1 MKRKVLFFIE
11 SLAGGGAE
19 KVLTTLIQHIDHSR
33 FDVSLCVISGGG
45 KYEQEVKAVAH
56 YYPVLHSPENYHG
69 LMKLWYN
76 LKYHLI
82 YDWLPMAWVYRLF
95 IPKGNDVEVA
105 FVEGF
110 ATKLMAASSNL
121 NAKKIAWVH
130 CDMVRDHWT
139 RRIFMSYDAEYTC
152 YKRYQQVIT
161 MSETQKH
168 SLSQIFPSIDVK
180 VCYNPIDSEQ
190 IIMLSKH
197 SIDNIPQKKGRIR
210 LVSTGRLASVKAFDR
225 LLRVVKRLKEYDIS
239 IELWLLGEG
248 GERKN
253 LERYIIDNVLAD
265 DVKLLGFH
273 TNPYKYLAQCDLF
286 VCSSISE
293 GFSTAITEALILGLP
308 VVSTEVSGVR
318 EQLTN
323 GCGIITENGEEALFQ
338 GLRSVLDHPEI
349 LAEMRDR
356 AIERGKDFRIE
367 SLMKEI
373 ETVLS

>member
-1 MKRKVLFFIE
+1 MKRKVLFLIE

-19 KVLTTLIQHIDHSR
+19 KVLTTLVQHIDKAK
-33 FDVSLCVISGGG
+33 FDVTVCAISGGG
-45 KYEQEVKAVAH
+45 KYELEVKTVAQ
-56 YYPVLHSPENYHG
+56 YHSVMNAPDSYRG
-69 LMKLWYN
+69 LMKLWYVI
-76 LKYHLI
+76 KYHLI
-82 YDWLPMAWVYRLF
+82 YDWMPMSWVYRF
-95 IPKGNDVEVA
+95 FVPKDNDVEVA

-110 ATKLMAASSNL
+110 ATKLMAATCNQ

-139 RRIFMSYDAEYTC
+139 RRIFKSDNAEYSC
-152 YKRYQQVIT
+152 YKRYQQVVT

-168 SLSQIFPSIDVK
+168 SLSQVFPELDVK

-190 IIMLSKH
+190 ILTLSKQAVD
-197 SIDNIPQKKGRIR
+197 SIPQKDERIR
-210 LVSTGRLASVKAFDR
+210 LVSTGRLAPVKAFDR
-225 LLRVVKRLKEYDIS
+225 LLRIVNRLKNDGIS
-239 IELWLLGEG
+239 TELWLLGEG

-253 LERYIIDNVLAD
+253 LEKYIGENTLEDEI
-265 DVKLLGFH
+265 KLIGFQ
-273 TNPYKYLAQCDLF
+273 TNPYKCMTQCDLF

-323 GCGIITENGEEALFQ
+323 GCGIITENDEEALYQ
-338 GLRSVLDHPEI
+338 GLKSVLERPQMLE
-349 LAEMRDR
+349 EMRDR

-367 SLMKEI
+367 TLMKEI

>member
-1 MKRKVLFFIE
+1 MRLKVLFFIE

-45 KYEQEVKAVAH
+45 KYEQEVKSVAH
-56 YYPVLHSPENYHG
+56 YYPVLDSPDSYHG
-69 LMKLWYN
+69 LMKLWYL

-95 IPKGNDVEVA
+95 IPKGADVEVA

-110 ATKLMAASSNL
+110 ATKLMAASSNRK
-121 NAKKIAWVH
+121 AKKIAWVH
-130 CDMVRDHWT
+130 IDLHKFHWT
-139 RRIFMSYDAEYTC
+139 RSVFRSDIEEAKAYNSFDHIVAVSKTAEEAMSKEF
-152 YKRYQQVIT
+152 Q
-161 MSETQKH
+161 
-168 SLSQIFPSIDVK
+168 LSAP
-180 VCYNPIDSEQ
+180 VCTVYNPIDADE
-190 IIMLSKH
+190 IIRMSKEPL
-197 SIDNIPQKKGRIR
+197 DIPHRDCIR
-210 LVSTGRLASVKAFDR
+210 LVSVGRLNKQKAYDR
-225 LLRVVKRLKEYDIS
+225 LLRIIRRLKEDGMAC
-239 IELWLLGEG
+239 ELWLLGEG
-248 GERKN
+248 DDRLM
-253 LERYIIDNVLAD
+253 LEQYIQEKSLTD

-273 TNPYKYLAQCDLF
+273 ANPYKYLAQCDLF

-323 GCGIITENGEEALFQ
+323 GCGIITENDEDALCQ
-338 GLRSVLDHPEI
+338 GLRSVLDLPEI
-349 LAEMRDR
+349 LAEMRDK

-367 SLMKEI
+367 TLMKEI
-373 ETVLS
+373 ENVLS

>member
-45 KYEQEVKAVAH
+45 KYEQEVKSVVH
-56 YYPVLHSPENYHG
+56 YYPVLHSPDSYHG
-69 LMKLWYN
+69 LMKLWYL

-82 YDWLPMAWVYRLF
+82 YDWLPMSWVYRLF
-95 IPKGNDVEVA
+95 IPKGADVEVA

-110 ATKLMAASSNL
+110 ATKLMAASSNRK
-121 NAKKIAWVH
+121 AKKIAWVH
-130 CDMVRDHWT
+130 IDLHKFHWT
-139 RRIFMSYDAEYTC
+139 RSVFRSDIEEAKAYNSFAQIVAVSKTAEEAMR
-152 YKRYQQVIT
+152 KEYQ
-161 MSETQKH
+161 
-168 SLSQIFPSIDVK
+168 LSAP
-180 VCYNPIDSEQ
+180 VCTVYNPIDADE
-190 IIMLSKH
+190 IIRMSKEPL
-197 SIDNIPQKKGRIR
+197 DIPHRDRIR
-210 LVSTGRLASVKAFDR
+210 LVSVGRLNKQKAYDR
-225 LLRVVKRLKEYDIS
+225 LLRIIRRLKDEGRVC
-239 IELWLLGEG
+239 ELWILGEG
-248 GERKN
+248 VDRPL
-253 LERYIIDNVLAD
+253 LEQYIQEKSLTD
-265 DVKLLGFH
+265 DVTLWGFN

-308 VVSTEVSGVR
+308 VVSTEVSGVK

-323 GCGIITENGEEALFQ
+323 GCGIITENDEDALYQ
-338 GLRSVLDHPEI
+338 GLKEVLDHPET
-349 LAEMRDR
+349 LKEMKAR
-356 AIERGKDFRIE
+356 ALERGKDFRIE